1 METEY
6 RGRNASEIGRYKSK
20 GEEQIARLLDREG
33 LAYNYE
39 QPIALIDRGKTRIW
53 YADFWLRDFG
63 LVIEYFGINGKK
75 DYDEQA
81 KHKMEVY
88 KQNGIEG
95 LFLKEDCLRG
105 DWPGRIMN
113 QIEGILRGRD
123 ERFYDRAGR
132 R

>member
-6 RGRNASEIGRYKSK
+6 RCRNASELGRYKSK

-53 YADFWLRDFG
+53 YADFWLRYFG
-63 LVIEYFGINGKK
+63 LVIEYFGINDKK
-75 DYDEQA
+75 DYDEQSR
-81 KHKMEVY
+81 HKIEVY

-95 LFLKEDCLRG
+95 LFLTEASFKG
-105 DWPGRIMN
+105 DWPTRIMN
-113 QIEGILRGRD
+113 QIEGILRGRV
-123 ERFYDRAGR
+123 ERFYDRAR
-132 R
+132 RR